1 MLRGAGTRAGAWS
14 CSTKRAR
21 ATCWACSCASA
32 LPRDSRRLVGPK
44 ATCGS
49 GARSEREEPKT
60 RNASKRELGLDQEL
74 KRFGVRIAV
83 QGKGKIDVQ
92 NVPEGRARAQKAQA
106 EADVAQPARAR
117 GTFAGAV
124 PGPARV
130 EEHRAP
136 HADQAEGVPV
146 GVDALLDVEHHAAV
160 AGLVATRIP
169 AQAGVAPE
177 AQRCGGLEDVA
188 GERDERQGPVVL
200 VVVVVSYRAAR
211 RVSVERPVTSLPGDR
226 RRAEQDPVRWKPK
239 AVARAHGVEPEV
251 LRRAQARQRAAQL
264 NLRLGSH
271 REILGS
277 LDQVP
282 VLDLLVV
289 VVHELVAEKEIGR
302 AHV

>member
-21 ATCWACSCASA
+21 ATCWACRCASA

-44 ATCGS
+44 DTCGS
-49 GARSEREEPKT
+49 SARSEREEPKT

-74 KRFGVRIAV
+74 KRFDVRIAV
-83 QGKGKIDVQ
+83 QGEGKIDVQ

-146 GVDALLDVEHHAAV
+146 GVDAFLDVEEYAAV
-160 AGLVATRIP
+160 SGLVAPGIP

-177 AQRCGGLEDVA
+177 LH
-188 GERDERQGPVVL
+188 
-200 VVVVVSYRAAR
+200 
-211 RVSVERPVTSLPGDR
+211 LPAKVGIL
-226 RRAEQDPVRWKPK
+226 
-239 AVARAHGVEPEV
+239 AH
-251 LRRAQARQRAAQL
+251 
-264 NLRLGSH
+264 
-271 REILGS
+271 
-277 LDQVP
+277 
-282 VLDLLVV
+282 
-289 VVHELVAEKEIGR
+289 
-302 AHV
+302 